1 MEQKRLV
8 REDDL
13 IILHT
18 LGTTCSTT
26 RELVSSVSF
35 ERMVYLYLETLI
47 RQDSPMISEIGEDLR
62 TPEGQ
67 TRLVIL
73 LKALAENT
81 IERVVRIIPG
91 FEDYLD
97 RRKPLHRFVEGLY
110 DYWRSFDRYLV
121 CHSERG
127 PDSFDTRPYRTFNAT
142 VEKLTDLI
150 RGLYRD
156 IAENIT
162 GDHPRIYRQVA
173 AGCKVGLIVVGK
185 EWACSADY
193 CEKLKGIPFIRQ
205 VWIDPPLIIDPP
217 MNKRTGQFEQVASN
231 PLNGM
236 ELDKSQYLCYPA
248 KVGPL
253 VIFIYF
259 HQHFIGLGCSLA
271 NLFELA
277 DDEQIAKG
285 PDAVYIYGAPAESM
299 KQFGDLPTVF
309 YDDKDRDLLVAAIP
323 LEDRFG
329 YFGYLKKMV
338 LTLHNIVMM
347 KRQRMPYH
355 GAMVRVSLK
364 NGASANVLLMGDSG
378 TGKSELLE
386 AFRTLGQE
394 HIRDLRVVADDM
406 GSLEISGKGEVL
418 GYGTEVGAFV
428 RLDDLN
434 KGYAFAQIDRAII
447 MSPHRVNA
455 RVIVPVTTLDDVL
468 NGYPVEYILYANNY
482 EQVDD
487 AHPIIGRF
495 GSSGEAMSVFREG
508 KAMAKGT
515 TTSKGMV
522 ENYFANIFGPPQYRD
537 IHEKLADRVFGAAFE
552 AGVFVGQVRTRLG
565 LPGYETTGPEEAAK
579 ALFEII
585 SQKKNEPKSQAKA
598 SIRGLTSPAVTD

>member
-1 MEQKRLV
+1 MIMEQKTMV
-8 REDDL
+8 HEGKL

-18 LGTTCSTT
+18 QGSTCSTT
-26 RELVSSVSF
+26 RELVSSIFF
-35 ERMVYLYLETLI
+35 ERIVYGYLETLI
-47 RQDSPMISEIGEDLR
+47 KQDSPILGAISDDLH

-73 LKALAENT
+73 LKSLAENSL
-81 IERVVRIIPG
+81 ERVVRIIPG
-91 FEDYLD
+91 FENYLG
-97 RRKPLHRFVEGLY
+97 RKKGLHRFVEGLY

-127 PDSFDTRPYRTFNAT
+127 PDSYDTRPYRTFNAT
-142 VEKLTDLI
+142 VEQLTNVI

-173 AGCKVGLIVVGK
+173 AGCKVGLIVTDK
-185 EWACSADY
+185 EWKCPSPA
-193 CEKLKGIPFIRQ
+193 CEKLRNIPFVRQ

-217 MNKRTGQFEQVASN
+217 MNKRTGQARRVHKN
-231 PLNGM
+231 PLDIM
-236 ELDKSQYLCYPA
+236 TLVKDQYLCYPA

-259 HQHFIGLGCSLA
+259 HQRFIGLSSSLA

-277 DDEQIAKG
+277 DDEQIAGG
-285 PDAVYIYGAPAESM
+285 PDAVYIFGAPPEPM
-299 KQFGDLPTVF
+299 KEFGELPTVF
-309 YDDKDRDLLVAAIP
+309 YDDEANNLLVAAIP

-338 LTLHNIVMM
+338 LTLHNIVIM
-347 KRQRMPYH
+347 KRKRMPYH
-355 GAMVRVSLK
+355 GAMVRVLMK
-364 NGASANVLLMGDSG
+364 NGNSANVLLIGESG
-378 TGKSELLE
+378 AGKSESLE
-386 AFRTLGQE
+386 AFRTLGKD
-394 HIRDLRVVADDM
+394 HIRDMCVIADDM
-406 GSLEISGKGEVL
+406 GSLEIAHNGKVL

-447 MSPHRVNA
+447 MSPHKVNA
-455 RVIVPVTTLDDVL
+455 RVVIPVTTLDEVL
-468 NGYPVEYILYANNY
+468 HGYPVEYLLYANNY
-482 EQVDD
+482 EPVDEK
-487 AHPIIGRF
+487 HPIIERF
-495 GSSGEAMSVFREG
+495 TNSEEAIQVFREG

-515 TTSKGMV
+515 TTSQGMV
-522 ENYFANIFGPPQYRD
+522 QSYFANIFGPPQYRD
-537 IHEKLADRVFGAAFE
+537 VHERLAEEVFNAAFE

-565 LPGYETTGPEEAAK
+565 LAGHETTGPEEAAR

-585 SQKKNEPKSQAKA
+585 SNKSPSSAGKKATA
-598 SIRGLTSPAVTD
+598 S